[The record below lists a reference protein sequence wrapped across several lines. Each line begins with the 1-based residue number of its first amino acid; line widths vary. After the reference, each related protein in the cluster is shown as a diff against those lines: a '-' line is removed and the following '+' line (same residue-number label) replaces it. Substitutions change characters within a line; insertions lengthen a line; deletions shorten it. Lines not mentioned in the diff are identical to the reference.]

1 MGKAL
6 NMLAKARIMQLLDE
20 TEKDFDVST
29 PEKAEVASRLQ
40 CDLIKEVREEIK
52 AELLEEEIATMKA
65 TVSQEEANLRRS
77 SSIKNIKTLLFDGFL
92 VAFLVGL
99 TVNQVTDILSYIKTG
114 EGNVPLTL
122 LSILILVVLIF
133 VLVQYRLCGTIVNFQ
148 VKRDTQK

>member
-122 LSILILVVLIF
+122 LSILIKFAGVISI
-133 VLVQYRLCGTIVNFQ
+133 LC
-148 VKRDTQK
+148 